1 MQWFRLYSDITDNHK
16 LRMLAFED
24 RWHFVAVLACN
35 SAGLIK
41 GDNEFLERSL
51 AVKLGVQ
58 LRELDE
64 IKRRLMDVKL
74 IDKSWKPIG
83 WDERQYVSDSSANRT
98 RKYREKQKLSK
109 GVTSPKRHSDVTV
122 TPPDTDTDTEQKQ
135 KQKKQTVN
143 WKEIQRRVAALG
155 VDWLLFREFLTTRQT
170 LKARNTPYGLKVL
183 LNKIEDLVTAG
194 ENATSMIEESNSNG
208 WKTVYPAKRDRAK
221 QKSAVDLATDND
233 W

>member
-64 IKRRLMDVKL
+64 IKRRLMEVRL
-74 IDKSWKPIG
+74 IDKNWKPIG
-83 WDERQYVSDSSANRT
+83 WDERQYKSDSSTSRVA
-98 RKYREKQKLSK
+98 KYRENKKKAQ
-109 GVTSPKRHSDVTV
+109 VKRFSNVTV

-155 VDWLLFREFLTTRQT
+155 VDWLLFREFLQTRQT

-183 LNKIEDLVTAG
+183 LNKIEDLVAAG
-194 ENATSMIEESNSNG
+194 ENATAMIEESNSNG

>member
-1 MQWFRLYSDITDNHK
+1 MQWFRLYTDITDNHK

-24 RWHFVAVLACN
+24 RWHFVAILACN

-41 GDNEFLERSL
+41 GDNEFLERAL

-64 IKRRLMDVKL
+64 IKRRLIDVKL
-74 IDKSWKPIG
+74 IDADWKPVG
-83 WDERQYVSDSSANRT
+83 WDERQYVSDSSTART
-98 RKYREKQKLSK
+98 RKYREKQKATDS
-109 GVTSPKRHSDVTV
+109 VTSRERHNDVTV

-143 WKEIQRRVAALG
+143 WKDVQRRVAALD
-155 VDWLLFREFLTTRQT
+155 VDWSLFREFLRTRQT

-183 LNKIEDLVTAG
+183 LNKIEDLVSAG
-194 ENATSMIEESNSNG
+194 ENATTMIEESNSNG

-221 QKSAVDLATDND
+221 TKSAVELATDKN